1 VARRPDRRSGPRILL
16 APALLAAATAVGLGA
31 GLLGDGAVD
40 LLAWGALGLPV
51 AAALAFGARR

>member
-1 VARRPDRRSGPRILL
+1 MARRPDRRSGPRILL
-16 APALLAAATAVGLGA
+16 APAILAAATAVGLGA

-40 LLAWGALGLPV
+40 GIAWAALGLPV